1 MNCSEFERLLP
12 DILDSDR
19 TAEQE
24 SHLKFCSACSNLLS
38 DLDAISQHAR
48 LLQGSEEPSRRVWN
62 SLEIALRQEGLIR
75 PPQRQLILIE
85 GFSRRRRMS
94 WLVPVAAALVVAFG
108 VLRYEHKPAERRAAL
123 VASPA
128 LVAAAPVAVLAPAT
142 RRWSPASDEQLL
154 KLVSSHSPALLA
166 SYQADLRDVNSYIR
180 DAEQSIET
188 NPNDAEA
195 QQYLMDAYD
204 QKAMVYE
211 MALNRS
217 LP

>member
-1 MNCSEFERLLP
+1 MNCAEFERFLP

-24 SHLKFCSACSNLLS
+24 SHLKSCSTCSDLLS
-38 DLDAISQHAR
+38 DLRAISQQAR

-62 SLEIALRQEGLIR
+62 SIEIALRQEGLIR
-75 PPQRQLILIE
+75 PPERELILIQ
-85 GFSRRRRMS
+85 GFSRRRSMT

-108 VLRYEHKPAERRAAL
+108 VLRYERRPAARQAGL

-128 LVAAAPVAVLAPAT
+128 LVAEAPPAGPAPAT
-142 RRWSPASDEQLL
+142 RRWSPGSDEQLL
-154 KLVSSHSPALLA
+154 KLVSSHSPTLLA

-180 DAEQSIET
+180 DAEQSVET

-195 QQYLMDAYD
+195 QRYLMDAYD

>member
-1 MNCSEFERLLP
+1 MNCAEFESFLP

-24 SHLKFCSACSNLLS
+24 SHLKFCSACSDLLS
-38 DLDAISQHAR
+38 DLNAISQHAR

-62 SLEIALRQEGLIR
+62 SIEIALRQEGLIR
-75 PPQRQLILIE
+75 PPRRELILIQ
-85 GFSRRRRMS
+85 GFSRRRSMS

-108 VLRYEHKPAERRAAL
+108 VLRYEHKPPERQAAL
-123 VASPA
+123 VDSPA
-128 LVAAAPVAVLAPAT
+128 LVASAQAVLAPST
-142 RRWSPASDEQLL
+142 RRWSPGSDEQLL

-180 DAEQSIET
+180 DAEQSVQT

-204 QKAMVYE
+204 QKSMVYE

>member
-1 MNCSEFERLLP
+1 MNCAEFESFLP

-24 SHLKFCSACSNLLS
+24 SHLKFCSACSELLS
-38 DLDAISQHAR
+38 DLNAISQHAR

-62 SLEIALRQEGLIR
+62 SIEIALRQEGLIR
-75 PPQRQLILIE
+75 PPRRELILIQ
-85 GFSRRRRMS
+85 GFSRRRSMS

-108 VLRYEHKPAERRAAL
+108 VLRYEHKPPERQAAL
-123 VASPA
+123 VDSPA
-128 LVAAAPVAVLAPAT
+128 LVASAQAVLAPST
-142 RRWSPASDEQLL
+142 RRWSPGSDEQLL

-180 DAEQSIET
+180 DAEQSVET

-204 QKAMVYE
+204 QKSMVYE

>member
-1 MNCSEFERLLP
+1 MNCAEFERFLP

-24 SHLKFCSACSNLLS
+24 SHLKFCSTCSDLLS
-38 DLDAISQHAR
+38 DLKAISQQAR
-48 LLQGSEEPSRRVWN
+48 LLQGSDEPSRRVWN
-62 SLEIALRQEGLIR
+62 SIEIALRQEGLIR
-75 PPQRQLILIE
+75 PPERELILIQ
-85 GFSRRRRMS
+85 GFSRRRRMT

-108 VLRYEHKPAERRAAL
+108 VLRYERRPAVRQAGPLVSPTL
-123 VASPA
+123 VAEAPPA
-128 LVAAAPVAVLAPAT
+128 GPAT
-142 RRWSPASDEQLL
+142 RRWSPGSDEQLL
-154 KLVSSHSPALLA
+154 KLVSSHSPTLLA

-180 DAEQSIET
+180 DAEQSVET

>member
-1 MNCSEFERLLP
+1 MNCAEFESFLP

-24 SHLKFCSACSNLLS
+24 SHLKFCSACSELLS
-38 DLDAISQHAR
+38 DLNAISQHAR

-62 SLEIALRQEGLIR
+62 SIEIALRQEGLIR
-75 PPQRQLILIE
+75 PPRRELILIQ
-85 GFSRRRRMS
+85 GFSRRRSMS
-94 WLVPVAAALVVAFG
+94 WLVPVAAALAVAFG
-108 VLRYEHKPAERRAAL
+108 VLRYEHKPPERQAAL
-123 VASPA
+123 VDSPA
-128 LVAAAPVAVLAPAT
+128 HVASAQAVLAPST
-142 RRWSPASDEQLL
+142 RRWSPGSDEQLL

-180 DAEQSIET
+180 DAEQSVQT

-204 QKAMVYE
+204 QKSMVYE

>member
-1 MNCSEFERLLP
+1 MNCAEFERFLP

-24 SHLKFCSACSNLLS
+24 SHLEFCSTCSDLLS
-38 DLDAISQHAR
+38 DLKAISQQAR

-62 SLEIALRQEGLIR
+62 SIEIALRQEGLIR
-75 PPQRQLILIE
+75 PPERELILIQ
-85 GFSRRRRMS
+85 GFSRRRRMT

-108 VLRYEHKPAERRAAL
+108 VLRYERSPAVRQAGSL
-123 VASPA
+123 ASPA
-128 LVAAAPVAVLAPAT
+128 LVAEAPPAAPAI
-142 RRWSPASDEQLL
+142 RRWSPGSDEQLL
-154 KLVSSHSPALLA
+154 KLVSSHSPTLLA

-180 DAEQSIET
+180 DAEQSVET

>member
-1 MNCSEFERLLP
+1 MNCAEFESFLP

-24 SHLKFCSACSNLLS
+24 SHLKFCSACSDLLS
-38 DLDAISQHAR
+38 DLNAISQHAR

-62 SLEIALRQEGLIR
+62 SIEIALRQEGLIR
-75 PPQRQLILIE
+75 PPRRELILIQ
-85 GFSRRRRMS
+85 GFSRRRSMS

-108 VLRYEHKPAERRAAL
+108 VLRYEHKPPERQAAL

-128 LVAAAPVAVLAPAT
+128 LVASAPAAVLPTAN
-142 RRWSPASDEQLL
+142 RRWSPGSDEQLL

-180 DAEQSIET
+180 DAEQSVQT

-204 QKAMVYE
+204 QKSMVYE